1 MFNKIKSFVKAN
13 AAKISAFS
21 LAIFGSVVAFGH
33 NAFAAVDADV
43 ASTSQTVVT
52 TLKENVTGIITANIA
67 NIVIVGVI
75 IFGVL
80 FVWKLSKK
88 IMSGR

>member
-1 MFNKIKSFVKAN
+1 MFNKIKSFAKAN
-13 AAKISAFS
+13 ATKISAMS
-21 LAIFGSVVAFGH
+21 LAVVGSMVAVG
-33 NAFAAVDADV
+33 NKAFAAVDADV

-75 IFGVL
+75 VFGVM

>member
-1 MFNKIKSFVKAN
+1 MFTKIKSFMKAN
-13 AAKISAFS
+13 TAKISALS
-21 LAIFGSVVAFGH
+21 LAVIGGTAALGGR
-33 NAFAAVDADV
+33 AFAAVDPDV

-52 TLKENVTGIITANIA
+52 TLKENVTGIITANIS

-80 FVWKLSKK
+80 FIWKLSKK
-88 IMSGR
+88 IMSGK

>member
-1 MFNKIKSFVKAN
+1 MFNKIKNFVKAN
-13 AAKISAFS
+13 ATKISALS

-33 NAFAAVDADV
+33 NAFAAVDPDV

-75 IFGVL
+75 VFGVL